1 LLFKKTNYIQIY
13 KNNSMQQLYS
23 MQNKLS
29 IRTSKLKSMEIY
41 LRDITILMILLLARN
56 SFPVRSL

>member
-1 LLFKKTNYIQIY
+1 
-13 KNNSMQQLYS
+13 MQQLYS